1 MQVGGIKPQSKPKQQ
16 KLIIVAD
23 DLPIMNDIANQTIL
37 VLYKKMKSL
46 RMLLPNI
53 RLRRRIK
60 S

>member
-1 MQVGGIKPQSKPKQQ
+1 MKVGGIKPQSKPKQQ